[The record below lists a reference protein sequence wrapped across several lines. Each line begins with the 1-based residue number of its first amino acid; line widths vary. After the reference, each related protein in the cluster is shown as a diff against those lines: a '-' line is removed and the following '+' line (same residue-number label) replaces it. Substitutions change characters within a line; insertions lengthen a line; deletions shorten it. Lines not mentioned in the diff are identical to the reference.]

1 MQEEDITFEAL
12 SGDAHMTPSDA
23 PEAVET
29 VTNAPE
35 QSEALTLSE
44 LNSALGKNFTSK
56 DAAIKAYKDTF
67 SFVGRRKEEIKNELK
82 AEIQN
87 DSKTDALARELEEM
101 RKERF
106 FDKNPDLAPYREA
119 YEKVGGSPEEFFN
132 SPAIKPIIEKAKGY
146 DETQK
151 LRTVLESNPRIA
163 SSKDNLTKAR
173 EMQRTQG
180 HSEAVEKLAVDAVL
194 DVYSK

>member
-1 MQEEDITFEAL
+1 MDEQDITFEAL
-12 SGDAHMTPSDA
+12 SGDAQLTPSDA
-23 PEAVET
+23 SEAVET
-29 VTNAPE
+29 VTEAPA
-35 QSEALTLSE
+35 QSDALTLAE

-67 SFVGRRKEEIKNELK
+67 SFVGKRTEDLKNELK
-82 AEIQN
+82 AELQN
-87 DSKTDALARELEEM
+87 DSKTEALAKELAEM

-106 FDKNPDLAPYREA
+106 FDKNPDLAPYRDA

-146 DETQK
+146 DESQK

-163 SSKDNLTKAR
+163 SGKDTLSKAR
-173 EMQRTQG
+173 ELSQQG
-180 HSEAVEKLAVDAVL
+180 RAADAEALVGEAILSIYDK
-194 DVYSK
+194 